1 MRPQL
6 WEQYQDLVDFYKKKE
21 IGIYDDTADVYRAI
35 IIADVY
41 YGDASSLVTLC
52 KAVNM
57 PVMIQNSMMA
67 DAGSK
72 IAG

>member
-1 MRPQL
+1 
-6 WEQYQDLVDFYKKKE
+6 VD
-21 IGIYDDTADVYRAI
+21 RAI

-57 PVMIQNSMMA
+57 PVMIQNSMIA